1 MALISSRRQW
11 LSTVA
16 PAALLLGC
24 GFELRRVPE
33 LQFSTIAFTGFAP
46 RSLMLEELKLN
57 FGGSKTTAAVDSAAQ
72 AQVVFEAL
80 HDARERVTSAS
91 NSFGLVQSFQLRVR
105 LKYLVRTPSG
115 VLLQAP
121 AELLLVR
128 DMSYNESQA
137 LAKEQE
143 EAQLYRVMQSDI
155 VAQVMRRLATVK
167 LPGSY

>member
-1 MALISSRRQW
+1 MKTLLSRRHW
-11 LSTVA
+11 LGTVSSG
-16 PAALLLGC
+16 ALLMGC

-33 LQFSTIAFTGFAP
+33 LQFKTIAFTGFAP
-46 RSLMLEELKLN
+46 RSLMLQELKVN
-57 FGGSKTTAAVDSAAQ
+57 FSASKTTSTVDSPAQ
-72 AQVVFEAL
+72 AQVVFEAIQ
-80 HDARERVTSAS
+80 DARERAATGS
-91 NSFGLVQSFQLRVR
+91 NPAGLVQVFQLRVR

-115 VLLQAP
+115 VVLQPP
-121 AELLLVR
+121 AELLLLR

-167 LPGSY
+167 LPTS

>member
-1 MALISSRRQW
+1 MKLFLSRRDW
-11 LSTVA
+11 LGTASCATLMA
-16 PAALLLGC
+16 GC

-33 LQFSTIAFTGFAP
+33 LQFKTIAFTGFAP

-57 FGGSKTTAAVDSAAQ
+57 FSASKTTTAVDSAAQ

-80 HDARERVTSAS
+80 QDARERVASAS
-91 NSFGLVQSFQLRVR
+91 TPAGLVRTFQLRLR
-105 LKYLVRTPSG
+105 LKYLLRTPSG
-115 VLLQAP
+115 LVLQPP

-155 VAQVMRRLATVK
+155 VAQVMRRLATVQ
-167 LPGSY
+167 LPAS

>member
-1 MALISSRRQW
+1 MNHSCSRRTA
-11 LSTVA
+11 LAAASCT
-16 PAALLLGC
+16 ALLTAC

-33 LQFSTIAFTGFAP
+33 LQFRTIAFTGFAP

-57 FGGSKTTAAVDSAAQ
+57 FSGSKTTTVVDTTAQ

-80 HDARERVTSAS
+80 QDAREKVASAR
-91 NSFGLVQSFQLRVR
+91 NAAGLVQTFQLRVR
-105 LKYLVRTPSG
+105 LRYRVSTPSG
-115 VLLQAP
+115 TVLQP
-121 AELLLVR
+121 TAELLLVR
-128 DMSYNESQA
+128 DMSYSESLA

-167 LPGSY
+167 LS

>member
-1 MALISSRRQW
+1 MKHPVSRRRV
-11 LSTVA
+11 LGAVST
-16 PAALLLGC
+16 AALLCGC

-33 LQFSTIAFTGFAP
+33 LQFSTIAFSGFAP

-57 FGGSKTTAAVDSAAQ
+57 FSGSKTTTAMASTAQ
-72 AQVVFEAL
+72 AQVVLEAIQ
-80 HDARERVTSAS
+80 DARERVASAS
-91 NSFGLVQSFQLRVR
+91 SPAGLVRTFQLRVR
-105 LKYLVRTPSG
+105 LKYLVRTPNG
-115 VLLQAP
+115 VLLQPP

-128 DMSYNESQA
+128 DMSFNESQA

-167 LPGSY
+167 LPA

>member
-1 MALISSRRQW
+1 MKFLLSRRHW
-11 LSTVA
+11 LGTMSS
-16 PAALLLGC
+16 AALLMGC

-33 LQFSTIAFTGFAP
+33 LQFSTIAFTGFTP
-46 RSLMLEELKLN
+46 RSLMLEELKVN
-57 FGGSKTTAAVDSAAQ
+57 FNGSKTTTAVDSTAQ
-72 AQVVFEAL
+72 AQVVFEAIQ
-80 HDARERVTSAS
+80 DARERVASASTSA
-91 NSFGLVQSFQLRVR
+91 GLVRSFQLRVR

-115 VLLQAP
+115 VLLQP
-121 AELLLVR
+121 PTELFLLR

-167 LPGSY
+167 LPAS

>member
-1 MALISSRRQW
+1 MKTLLSRRHW
-11 LSTVA
+11 LGAVSSG
-16 PAALLLGC
+16 LLLMGC

-33 LQFSTIAFTGFAP
+33 LQFKTIAFAGFAP

-57 FGGSKTTAAVDSAAQ
+57 FSASKTTTAVDSTAQ
-72 AQVVFEAL
+72 AQVVLEAIQ
-80 HDARERVTSAS
+80 DARERVASASTSA
-91 NSFGLVQSFQLRVR
+91 GLVRSFQLRVR

-115 VLLQAP
+115 VVLQPP
-121 AELLLVR
+121 AELLLLR

-167 LPGSY
+167 LPVS

>member
-1 MALISSRRQW
+1 MNRFLSRRHW
-11 LSTVA
+11 LGTASY
-16 PAALLLGC
+16 AALLAGC

-57 FGGSKTTAAVDSAAQ
+57 FSGSKTTTMVESMAQ

-80 HDARERVTSAS
+80 HDARERVASASTSA
-91 NSFGLVQSFQLRVR
+91 GLVRSFQLRVR

-115 VLLQAP
+115 AVLHPP

-155 VAQVMRRLATVK
+155 VAQVMRRLATLK
-167 LPGSY
+167 LPAS

>member
-1 MALISSRRQW
+1 MKAFLSRRHW
-11 LSTVA
+11 LGTVSSG
-16 PAALLLGC
+16 ALLMGC

-46 RSLMLEELKLN
+46 RSLMLEELKVN
-57 FGGSKTTAAVDSAAQ
+57 FSSGKTTTVVDSTAQ

-80 HDARERVTSAS
+80 QDARERVASAS
-91 NSFGLVQSFQLRVR
+91 SPAGLVNIFQLRVR
-105 LKYLVRTPSG
+105 LRYLVRTPSG
-115 VLLQAP
+115 VLLQPP
-121 AELLLVR
+121 AELFLAR

-167 LPGSY
+167 LPAS